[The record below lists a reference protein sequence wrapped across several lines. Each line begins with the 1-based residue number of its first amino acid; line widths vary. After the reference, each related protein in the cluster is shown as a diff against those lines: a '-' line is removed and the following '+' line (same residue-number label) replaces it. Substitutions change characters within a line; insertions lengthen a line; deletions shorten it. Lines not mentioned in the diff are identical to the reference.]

1 MAPVRRRKATPPSRR
16 PSSPRRRTCRPGA
29 GARCRRVARHCCA
42 IASASFPASRW
53 MAIACSAA
61 SGRRWHAVRGLAPSG
76 SPPDRRACDRRAL
89 ARRSRRTCRGSRA
102 AAPSVTPLN
111 GSHVLVQAVAVR
123 VAAGPADGASKAA
136 VRALVRMTPTFLL
149 FLLLPLDL
157 PFCSQFV
164 WGVQLSISSPIGCRT
179 IAKVAGRTKRR
190 RSSSN
195 TVCTWQS
202 RRSGT
207 RLEKAKAGFSS
218 TGTYSF
224 RSRERADVPG
234 RPSCRPS
241 GTVCD
246 AHRWHLHPVAG
257 PGVAARVR
265 WPKAEGNGVSHYRP
279 TSNRACRIRDNNGC
293 GCRPPTVATR
303 PIRRARCRP
312 SRRRNGHAVPAAPA
326 ARPSRSQPP

>member
-1 MAPVRRRKATPPSRR
+1 
-16 PSSPRRRTCRPGA
+16 
-29 GARCRRVARHCCA
+29 
-42 IASASFPASRW
+42 

-61 SGRRWHAVRGLAPSG
+61 SGRRWHARRCGVWPRAGRRLTGELVIGERSLADHAGLAAPQPRITSRCTQRHAPERVTRADTGRCCPRSG
-76 SPPDRRACDRRAL
+76 RTRRRCVKGGREGPGQDDADIFAFSSITPRL
-89 ARRSRRTCRGSRA
+89 AI
-102 AAPSVTPLN
+102 
-111 GSHVLVQAVAVR
+111 
-123 VAAGPADGASKAA
+123 
-136 VRALVRMTPTFLL
+136 
-149 FLLLPLDL
+149 LLPICLGSATVHL
-157 PFCSQFV
+157 
-164 WGVQLSISSPIGCRT
+164 ISSPIGCRT

-207 RLEKAKAGFSS
+207 RLEKAKAEFSW

-224 RSRERADVPG
+224 RSRERADVPD

-241 GTVCD
+241 GTVSD

-257 PGVAARVR
+257 PGVAARLR

-303 PIRRARCRP
+303 PTRRARCRP

-326 ARPSRSQPP
+326 ARPSRSEPP